1 MSPVTCTCFSV
12 LQGQRG
18 AQPSPLGA
26 WVPSSRHH
34 LLFHPRFC
42 FSGPAS
48 HPPAPASGLSFSE
61 NLRRRAKSPH
71 SSAAAVL
78 PDLLAVARACANVAK

>member
-12 LQGQRG
+12 LQRQRG
-18 AQPSPLGA
+18 AQPSPLSA

-42 FSGPAS
+42 FSG
-48 HPPAPASGLSFSE
+48 
-61 NLRRRAKSPH
+61 
-71 SSAAAVL
+71 L
-78 PDLLAVARACANVAK
+78 PRIPQPQPQG